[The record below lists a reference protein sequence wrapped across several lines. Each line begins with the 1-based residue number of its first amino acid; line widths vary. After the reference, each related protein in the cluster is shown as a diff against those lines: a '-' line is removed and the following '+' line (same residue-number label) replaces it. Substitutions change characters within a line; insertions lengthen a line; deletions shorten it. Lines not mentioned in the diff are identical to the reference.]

1 MRATVLE
8 SFDSQ
13 AKVMDVPL
21 PAVGP
26 SDYIVRV
33 VAASVNAFDWK
44 IAQGMLANNFSF
56 DFPVTIG
63 RDFAGVISHAGPAAE
78 GFKVGDAVF
87 GCTVGRSLH
96 HGSLAEY
103 ISTASAC
110 FTAKPPLLSFTEA
123 AALPLSG
130 MTALSCAEPLGLRA
144 GQSTLVVG
152 APGGVGSLVVQLAAR
167 ARATVVATGLPEDTD
182 YLTSLGATAVIDYR
196 EGLEARVREL
206 FPDGVDAAVDLV
218 NRGEDFMR
226 TAGLV
231 VRGGAIASTHR
242 QADPDKLSEHGLTAV
257 NATSNPEPGSLA
269 WLGER
274 AAAGEISASVV
285 GSYALEQAID
295 ALVYL
300 RDNHVRG
307 KYVVEVSEPPA
318 SA

>member
-8 SFDSQ
+8 SFDRHAQ
-13 AKVMDVPL
+13 VMDVPM

-44 IAQGMLANNFSF
+44 IAKGMLANNFSF

-63 RDFAGVISHAGPAAE
+63 RDFAGVISHAGGATE
-78 GFKVGDAVF
+78 SFNVGDAVF

-103 ISTASAC
+103 VSTASAC
-110 FTAKPPLLSFTEA
+110 FTAKPPLLSFAKA

-130 MTALSCAEPLGLRA
+130 LTALSCVEPLGLRA
-144 GQSTLVVG
+144 GQTILVVG

-167 ARATVVATGLPEDTD
+167 AGATVLATGLPEDTD
-182 YLTSLGATAVIDYR
+182 YLTGLGAASVIDYR

-242 QADPDKLSEHGLTAV
+242 QADPEKLAERGLTAV
-257 NATSNPEPGSLA
+257 NATSNPETASLA
-269 WLGER
+269 RLGEL
-274 AAAGEISASVV
+274 AAAGEISASIV
-285 GSYALEQAID
+285 GTYTLEQAID
-295 ALVYL
+295 ALTYI

-318 SA
+318 TA